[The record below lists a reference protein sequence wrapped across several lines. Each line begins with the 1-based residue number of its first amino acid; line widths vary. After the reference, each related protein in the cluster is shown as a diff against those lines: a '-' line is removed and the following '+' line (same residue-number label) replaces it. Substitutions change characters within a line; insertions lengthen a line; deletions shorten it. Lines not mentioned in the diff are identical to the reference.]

1 MGAANPLA
9 AARRMVEIATRL
21 GLRLRVAA
29 VTGDDVVGSLDLDQP
44 ALETARPLREYG
56 PVISANAYLGADA
69 LLPALVS
76 GAEVIVTGR
85 VADPSLFV
93 APMMHRF
100 GWRTDDVVRIARATA
115 IGHLLECAGQ
125 VSGGYF
131 ADPGKKDVPG
141 LATLGFPFADVDED
155 GNGFIGKVD

>member
-1 MGAANPLA
+1 MELLLPVIRRKGVRLITNMGAANPLA
-9 AARRMVEIATRL
+9 AARRMVEIANRL

-29 VTGDDVVGSLDLDQP
+29 VTGDDVLGSVDLDQP
-44 ALETARPLREYG
+44 ALESGRPLREYG

-93 APMMHRF
+93 APLLHRF
-100 GWRTDDVVRIARATA
+100 GWRT
-115 IGHLLECAGQ
+115 
-125 VSGGYF
+125 
-131 ADPGKKDVPG
+131 
-141 LATLGFPFADVDED
+141 
-155 GNGFIGKVD
+155 